1 MNMSATNQE
10 QWIKTTCPRDCYD
23 GCGIIVHKRNGEII
37 KVKGNRDHPSTR
49 GPLCAKC
56 AVSYNGVWLD
66 ENARLL
72 YPLKRSGKK
81 GSGKFERISWDD
93 ALAEVANRFGDID
106 REHGADRIYH
116 THYTG
121 TCSVIAGQFPKRF
134 FNHIGATEVDPD
146 TICNAAGHA
155 ALSYVFGDSAA
166 GFDPRTSKDSKCILI
181 WGANPAHCGPHV
193 YQHWLR
199 EHGAEV
205 IVIDPVRTETA
216 ASADLHLQVRPG
228 ADAALAFSMLHIMK
242 EESLVDENYIQNHVQ
257 GYEEVL
263 PSIENCTPEWGQS
276 ETGIP
281 TTLIEQAAR
290 LYARGPSLLW
300 LGQGLQRQP
309 QGGNVF
315 RACAMLPAIT
325 GNIGKPGAGFYY
337 LNDTIDIGGRR
348 GGPSIYEKPQ
358 LNDGPSPVSQMDIP
372 ALLQDPA
379 AIQSYVVWNC
389 NPLASNPNQASME
402 KGLAREDLFTVVI
415 DCFMTD
421 TADYADIILPAAS
434 FLEFDDVCS
443 SYFHLMIGAQVQCRV
458 PMGESL
464 PNQEIFRRL
473 SSAMELQDSTLY
485 EDDRSVIEQTLRDSG
500 VRETWQELTEQGWA
514 YVADEPLILWS
525 EGHFATPSG
534 KIEIASERAEADG
547 LPRLPQATTDPE
559 PKDGKL
565 RLISPAASWLM
576 NSSFGN
582 DRNVLKMMGP
592 ATVTCHPQT
601 ASDLGIGDG
610 DRVCLSNELGELVL
624 TARLSDMITPD
635 ALLVYKSRWL
645 KTEESRA
652 NVNRLCVARKSDM
665 GESTSVHA
673 TEVTISRID

>member
-1 MNMSATNQE
+1 MGSEMC
-10 QWIKTTCPRDCYD
+10 IRD
-23 GCGIIVHKRNGEII
+23 R
-37 KVKGNRDHPSTR
+37 
-49 GPLCAKC
+49 
-56 AVSYNGVWLD
+56 
-66 ENARLL
+66 
-72 YPLKRSGKK
+72 
-81 GSGKFERISWDD
+81 
-93 ALAEVANRFGDID
+93 
-106 REHGADRIYH
+106 
-116 THYTG
+116 
-121 TCSVIAGQFPKRF
+121 
-134 FNHIGATEVDPD
+134 D

-155 ALSYVFGDSAA
+155 ALSYVFGDSTS

-199 EHGAEV
+199 EHDAKV
-205 IVIDPVRTETA
+205 IVVDPVRTETA
-216 ASADLHLQVRPG
+216 TSADLHLQVRPG
-228 ADAALAFSMLHIMK
+228 SDAALAFAMLHIMK
-242 EESLVDENYIQNHVQ
+242 EESLVDETYIKNHVQ

-290 LYARGPSLLW
+290 SYARGPSLLW

-337 LNDTIDIGGRR
+337 LNDTIGIGGRR
-348 GGPSIYEKPQ
+348 GDTSVYEIPE
-358 LNDGPSPVSQMDIP
+358 LNDGPSPVSQMDMP

-389 NPLASNPNQASME
+389 NPLASNPNQTSME
-402 KGLAREDLFTVVI
+402 RGLAREDLFTVVI

-421 TADYADIILPAAS
+421 TADYADIVLPAAS

-443 SYFHLMIGAQVQCRV
+443 SYFHLMIGAQVQCRT

-473 SSAMELQDSTLY
+473 SSTMKLQDSTLY
-485 EDDRSVIEQTLRDSG
+485 EDDRSVIEHTLRDSG

-514 YVADEPLILWS
+514 HVGNEPLILWS

-565 RLISPAASWLM
+565 RLISPAANWLM

-592 ATVTCHPQT
+592 ETVTAILKRHLIW
-601 ASDLGIGDG
+601 A
-610 DRVCLSNELGELVL
+610 LVTVTGYVYL
-624 TARLSDMITPD
+624 T
-635 ALLVYKSRWL
+635 K
-645 KTEESRA
+645 
-652 NVNRLCVARKSDM
+652 
-665 GESTSVHA
+665 
-673 TEVTISRID
+673 

>member
-1 MNMSATNQE
+1 MNMSTTNQE

-23 GCGIIVHKRNGEII
+23 GCGIIVHKQNGEII

-72 YPLKRSGKK
+72 YPLKRSGNK
-81 GSGKFERISWDD
+81 GSGQFERISWDD
-93 ALAEVANRFGDID
+93 ALAEIANRFGEID

-155 ALSYVFGDSAA
+155 ALSYVFGDSVA

-199 EHGAEV
+199 EHGAKV

-216 ASADLHLQVRPG
+216 TSADLHLQVRPG

-242 EESLVDENYIQNHVQ
+242 RESLVDENYIKHHVQ

-290 LYARGPSLLW
+290 SYARGPSLLW

-337 LNDTIDIGGRR
+337 LNDTIGIGGRR

-379 AIQSYVVWNC
+379 AIRSYVVWNC
-389 NPLASNPNQASME
+389 NPLASNPNQASMK

-421 TADYADIILPAAS
+421 TADYADIVLPAAS

-473 SSAMELQDSTLY
+473 SSVMELQDSTLY
-485 EDDRSVIEQTLRDSG
+485 EDDQSVIEQTLRESG
-500 VRETWQELTEQGWA
+500 IRETWQELTEQGWA
-514 YVADEPLILWS
+514 HVADEPLILWS
-525 EGHFATPSG
+525 EGHFSTPSG

-565 RLISPAASWLM
+565 RLISPAANWLM

-610 DRVCLSNELGELVL
+610 DQVRLSNELGELVL
-624 TARLSDMITPD
+624 TARLSDMITPG

-645 KTEESRA
+645 KMEKSRA
-652 NVNRLCVARKSDM
+652 NVNMLCVARKTDM

>member
-1 MNMSATNQE
+1 MSIEKQE

-66 ENARLL
+66 KNARLL
-72 YPLKRSGKK
+72 YPLKRSGEK

-93 ALAEVANRFGDID
+93 ALAEIANRFGDID
-106 REHGADRIYH
+106 REHGANRIYH

-155 ALSYVFGDSAA
+155 ALSYVFGDSVA
-166 GFDPRTSKDSKCILI
+166 GFDPRTSRDSKCILI

-199 EHGAEV
+199 EHGAKV

-216 ASADLHLQVRPG
+216 TSADLHLQVRPG

-242 EESLVDENYIQNHVQ
+242 RESLVDENYIKHHVQ

-290 LYARGPSLLW
+290 SYAHGPSLLW

-337 LNDTIDIGGRR
+337 LNDTIGIGGRR

-358 LNDGPSPVSQMDIP
+358 LSDGPSPVSQMDIP

-379 AIQSYVVWNC
+379 AIRSYVVWNC
-389 NPLASNPNQASME
+389 NPLASNPNQASMK

-421 TADYADIILPAAS
+421 TADYADIVLPAAS

-473 SSAMELQDSTLY
+473 SSVMELQDSTLY
-485 EDDRSVIEQTLRDSG
+485 EDDQSVIEQTLRESG
-500 VRETWQELTEQGWA
+500 IRETWQELTEQGWA
-514 YVADEPLILWS
+514 HVADEPLILWS

-559 PKDGKL
+559 PRDGKL
-565 RLISPAASWLM
+565 RLISPAADWLM

-601 ASDLGIGDG
+601 ASDLGIDDG
-610 DRVCLSNELGELVL
+610 DRVRLSNELGELVL
-624 TARLSDMITPD
+624 TARLSDMITPG

-645 KTEESRA
+645 KTEKSRA
-652 NVNRLCVARKSDM
+652 NVNMLCVARKTDM

>member
-1 MNMSATNQE
+1 
-10 QWIKTTCPRDCYD
+10 
-23 GCGIIVHKRNGEII
+23 
-37 KVKGNRDHPSTR
+37 
-49 GPLCAKC
+49 
-56 AVSYNGVWLD
+56 
-66 ENARLL
+66 LL
-72 YPLKRSGKK
+72 YPLKRSGNK
-81 GSGKFERISWDD
+81 GSGQFERISWDD
-93 ALAEVANRFGDID
+93 ALAEIANRFGEID

-155 ALSYVFGDSAA
+155 ALSYVFGDSVS

-199 EHGAEV
+199 EHGAKV

-216 ASADLHLQVRPG
+216 TSADLHLQVRPG

-242 EESLVDENYIQNHVQ
+242 RESLVDENYIKHHVQ

-290 LYARGPSLLW
+290 SYAHGPSLLW

-337 LNDTIDIGGRR
+337 LNDTIGIGGRR

-358 LNDGPSPVSQMDIP
+358 LSDGPSPVSQMDIP

-379 AIQSYVVWNC
+379 AIRSYVVWNC
-389 NPLASNPNQASME
+389 NPVASNPNQASMK

-421 TADYADIILPAAS
+421 TADYADIVLPAAS

-473 SSAMELQDSTLY
+473 SSVMELQDSTLY
-485 EDDRSVIEQTLRDSG
+485 EDDQSVIEQTLRESG

-514 YVADEPLILWS
+514 HVADEPLILWS

-547 LPRLPQATTDPE
+547 LPRLPQATVDPE

-565 RLISPAASWLM
+565 RLISPAADWLM

-610 DRVCLSNELGELVL
+610 DRVRLSNELGELVL
-624 TARLSDMITPD
+624 TACLSDMITPG

-645 KTEESRA
+645 KMEKSRA
-652 NVNRLCVARKSDM
+652 NVNMLCVARKTDM

>member
-1 MNMSATNQE
+1 MNISTTNQE

-23 GCGIIVHKRNGEII
+23 GCGIIVHKQNGEII

-72 YPLKRSGKK
+72 YPLKRSGNK
-81 GSGKFERISWDD
+81 GSGQFERISWDD
-93 ALAEVANRFGDID
+93 ALAEIANRFGEID

-155 ALSYVFGDSAA
+155 ALSYVFGDSVA

-199 EHGAEV
+199 EHGAKV

-216 ASADLHLQVRPG
+216 TSADLHLQVRPG

-242 EESLVDENYIQNHVQ
+242 RESLVDENYIKHHVQ

-290 LYARGPSLLW
+290 SYAHGPSLLW

-337 LNDTIDIGGRR
+337 LNDTIGIGGRR

-358 LNDGPSPVSQMDIP
+358 LSDGPSPVSQMDIP

-379 AIQSYVVWNC
+379 AIRSYVVWNC
-389 NPLASNPNQASME
+389 NPVASNPNQASMK

-421 TADYADIILPAAS
+421 TADYADIVLPAAS

-473 SSAMELQDSTLY
+473 SSVMELQDSTLY
-485 EDDRSVIEQTLRDSG
+485 EDDQSVIEQTLRESG

-514 YVADEPLILWS
+514 HVADEPLILWS

-547 LPRLPQATTDPE
+547 LPRLPQATVDPK

-565 RLISPAASWLM
+565 RLISPAADWLM

-610 DRVCLSNELGELVL
+610 DRVRLSNELGELVL
-624 TARLSDMITPD
+624 TACLSDMITPG

-645 KTEESRA
+645 KMEKSRA
-652 NVNRLCVARKSDM
+652 NVNMLCVARKTDM

>member
-1 MNMSATNQE
+1 MSIEKQE

-72 YPLKRSGKK
+72 YPLKRSGEK

-93 ALAEVANRFGDID
+93 ALAEIANRFGDID
-106 REHGADRIYH
+106 REHGASRIYH

-121 TCSVIAGQFPKRF
+121 TCSVIAGKFPKRF

-146 TICNAAGHA
+146 TICNAAGHT
-155 ALSYVFGDSAA
+155 ALSYVFGDSVS
-166 GFDPRTSKDSKCILI
+166 GFDPRTSRDSKCILI

-199 EHGAEV
+199 EHGAKV

-216 ASADLHLQVRPG
+216 ASADLHLQIRPG
-228 ADAALAFSMLHIMK
+228 SDAALAFSMLHIMR
-242 EESLVDENYIQNHVQ
+242 EESLVDENYIKNHVQ

-263 PSIENCTPEWGQS
+263 PSIEKCTPEWGQS
-276 ETGIP
+276 KTGIP

-290 LYARGPSLLW
+290 SYARGPSLLW

-337 LNDTIDIGGRR
+337 LNDTIGIGGRR
-348 GGPSIYEKPQ
+348 GGPSSYEKPQ

-372 ALLQDPA
+372 ALLQDPG
-379 AIQSYVVWNC
+379 AIRSYVVWNC
-389 NPLASNPNQASME
+389 NPLASNPNQAMME

-421 TADYADIILPAAS
+421 TADYADIVLPAAS

-443 SYFHLMIGAQVQCRV
+443 SYFHLTIGAQVRCRM

-473 SSAMELQDSTLY
+473 SSVMKLQNSTLY

-514 YVADEPLILWS
+514 HVADEPLILWS

-547 LPRLPQATTDPE
+547 LPRLPQTTTDPE

-565 RLISPAASWLM
+565 RLISPAANWLM

-601 ASDLGIGDG
+601 ASDLGIDDG
-610 DRVCLSNELGELVL
+610 DRVRLSNELGELVL
-624 TARLSDMITPD
+624 TARLSDMTTPG

-645 KTEESRA
+645 KMEKGRA
-652 NVNRLCVARKSDM
+652 NVNRLCIARKTDM

-673 TEVTISRID
+673 TEVTVSRID

>member
-1 MNMSATNQE
+1 MGIGMTNDE

-23 GCGIIVHKRNGEII
+23 GCGIIVHKRNGEIF

-66 ENARLL
+66 ETARLL
-72 YPLKRSGKK
+72 YPLKRSGNK
-81 GSGKFERISWDD
+81 GAGEFERITWDE
-93 ALAEVANRFGDID
+93 ALTEIAQRFADID
-106 REHGADRIYH
+106 RRHGADRIYQ

-121 TCSVIAGQFPKRF
+121 TCSVIAGNFPERF
-134 FNHIGATEVDPD
+134 FDHIGATEVNPD
-146 TICNAAGHA
+146 TVCNAAGHV
-155 ALSYVFGDSAA
+155 ALSYVFGNSVT
-166 GFDPRTSKDSKCILI
+166 GFDPRTVRDSECILI
-181 WGANPAHCGPHV
+181 WGANPSHCGPHV
-193 YQHWLR
+193 HKHWLR
-199 EHGAEV
+199 EHGAKV
-205 IVIDPVRTETA
+205 IVIDPVRTDTA
-216 ASADLHLQVRPG
+216 VSADLHLQVRPG
-228 ADAALAFSMLHIMK
+228 ADAALAFAMLHVMRR
-242 EESLVDENYIQNHVQ
+242 EALVDENYIKDHVQ

-263 PSIENCTPEWGQS
+263 PSIECCTPEWGKAV
-276 ETGIP
+276 TDIP
-281 TTLIEQAAR
+281 VTLIEQAAR

-309 QGGNVF
+309 RGGNVF
-315 RACAMLPAIT
+315 RACAMLPALT

-337 LNDTIDIGGRR
+337 LNDTIGIGGRS
-348 GGPSIYEKPQ
+348 GGAPGYKKSQ
-358 LNDGPSPVSQMDIP
+358 TNDGPALVSQMDIP

-379 AIQSYVVWNC
+379 AIRSYVVWNC

-421 TADYADIILPAAS
+421 TADYADIVLPAAS

-443 SYFHLMIGAQVQCRV
+443 SYFHLTIGAQVQCRK

-473 SSAMELQDSTLY
+473 ARAMRFQESTLY
-485 EDDRSVIEQTLRDSG
+485 EDDRSIIERTLRASG

-514 YVADEPLILWS
+514 HVADEPLILWA
-525 EGHFATPSG
+525 EGRFATPSG
-534 KIEIASERAEADG
+534 RIEIASERAEADG
-547 LPRLPQATTDPE
+547 LPRLPQATADAE
-559 PKDGKL
+559 PVDGKL
-565 RLISPAASWLM
+565 RLISPAAKWLM

-582 DRNVLKMMGP
+582 DHRVIKMMGP
-592 ATVTCHPQT
+592 ATVTCHPET
-601 ASDLGIGDG
+601 ASDLGIGNG
-610 DRVCLSNELGELVL
+610 DRVRLSNELGELVL
-624 TARLSDMITPD
+624 TLRVSDMITPG

-645 KTEESRA
+645 KSEPDRA
-652 NVNRLCVARKSDM
+652 NVNVLCVARKTDM

-673 TEVTISRID
+673 TEVTVSRID

>member
-1 MNMSATNQE
+1 MNMSTTNQE

-23 GCGIIVHKRNGEII
+23 GCGIIVHKQNGEII

-72 YPLKRSGKK
+72 YPLKRSGNK
-81 GSGKFERISWDD
+81 GSGQFERISWDD
-93 ALAEVANRFGDID
+93 ALAEIANRFGEID

-155 ALSYVFGDSAA
+155 ALSYVFGDSVA

-199 EHGAEV
+199 EHGAKV

-216 ASADLHLQVRPG
+216 TSADLHLQVRPG

-242 EESLVDENYIQNHVQ
+242 RESLVDENYIKHHVQ

-290 LYARGPSLLW
+290 SYAHGPSLLW

-337 LNDTIDIGGRR
+337 LNDTIGIGGRR

-379 AIQSYVVWNC
+379 AIRSYVVWNC
-389 NPLASNPNQASME
+389 NPLASNPNQASMK

-421 TADYADIILPAAS
+421 TADYADIVLPAAS

-473 SSAMELQDSTLY
+473 SSVMELQDSTLY
-485 EDDRSVIEQTLRDSG
+485 EDDQSVIEQTLRESG

-514 YVADEPLILWS
+514 HVADEPLILWS

-565 RLISPAASWLM
+565 RLISPAANWLM

-610 DRVCLSNELGELVL
+610 DQVRLSNELGELVL
-624 TARLSDMITPD
+624 TARLSDMITPG

-645 KTEESRA
+645 KMEKSRA
-652 NVNRLCVARKSDM
+652 NVNMLCVARKTDM

>member
-1 MNMSATNQE
+1 
-10 QWIKTTCPRDCYD
+10 
-23 GCGIIVHKRNGEII
+23 
-37 KVKGNRDHPSTR
+37 
-49 GPLCAKC
+49 
-56 AVSYNGVWLD
+56 
-66 ENARLL
+66 
-72 YPLKRSGKK
+72 
-81 GSGKFERISWDD
+81 
-93 ALAEVANRFGDID
+93 
-106 REHGADRIYH
+106 
-116 THYTG
+116 
-121 TCSVIAGQFPKRF
+121 
-134 FNHIGATEVDPD
+134 
-146 TICNAAGHA
+146 
-155 ALSYVFGDSAA
+155 
-166 GFDPRTSKDSKCILI
+166 
-181 WGANPAHCGPHV
+181 V

-199 EHGAEV
+199 EHGAKV

-216 ASADLHLQVRPG
+216 TSADLHLQVRPG

-242 EESLVDENYIQNHVQ
+242 KESLVDENYIKNHVQ
-257 GYEEVL
+257 GYQEVL

-290 LYARGPSLLW
+290 SYARGPSLLW

-337 LNDTIDIGGRR
+337 LNDTIGIGGRR

-379 AIQSYVVWNC
+379 AIRSYVVWNC

-421 TADYADIILPAAS
+421 TADYADIVLPAAS

-443 SYFHLMIGAQVQCRV
+443 SYFHLTIGAQVQCRV

-485 EDDRSVIEQTLRDSG
+485 EDDRSVIEHTLRDSG
-500 VRETWQELTEQGWA
+500 VRETWQELTEQGWVH
-514 YVADEPLILWS
+514 VADEPLILWS

-565 RLISPAASWLM
+565 RLISPAAHWLM

-610 DRVCLSNELGELVL
+610 DRVRLSNELGELVL
-624 TARLSDMITPD
+624 TACLSDMTTPG
-635 ALLVYKSRWL
+635 ALIVYKSRWL
-645 KTEESRA
+645 KAEKGRS
-652 NVNRLCVARKSDM
+652 NVNRLCITRKTDM

-673 TEVTISRID
+673 TEVTVSRVD

>member
-1 MNMSATNQE
+1 MNLPTNNRE
-10 QWIKTTCPRDCYD
+10 QLIKTTCPRDCYD
-23 GCGIIVHKRNGEII
+23 GCGIVVHKRNGDIV

-56 AVSYNGVWLD
+56 AVSYNGAWLD

-72 YPLKRSGKK
+72 YPLKRSGTK

-93 ALAEVANRFGDID
+93 ALAEIASKFDEIA
-106 REHGADRIYH
+106 REHSADRIYH

-134 FNHIGATEVDPD
+134 FDHIGATEVDPD
-146 TICNAAGHA
+146 TICNAAGHT
-155 ALSYVFGDSAA
+155 ALAYVFGDSVS

-193 YQHWLR
+193 YQHWLH
-199 EHGAEV
+199 EHDAKV
-205 IVIDPVRTETA
+205 IVVDPVRTKTA

-228 ADAALAFSMLHIMK
+228 ADAALAFSMLHIMTR
-242 EESLVDENYIQNHVQ
+242 ESLVDENYIKRHVQ

-263 PSIENCTPEWGQS
+263 PSIQKCTPEWGQS
-276 ETGIP
+276 KTGIP
-281 TTLIEQAAR
+281 TKLIEEAAR
-290 LYARGPSLLW
+290 SYASGPSLLW

-309 QGGNVF
+309 QGGNIF

-337 LNDTIDIGGRR
+337 LNDTIAIGERR
-348 GGPSIYEKPQ
+348 GAPSVYKKPEPS
-358 LNDGPSPVSQMDIP
+358 DGPSPVSQMDIP
-372 ALLQDPA
+372 ALLQDPT

-389 NPLASNPNQASME
+389 NPLASNPNQASMK

-421 TADYADIILPAAS
+421 TADYADIVLPAAS
-434 FLEFDDVCS
+434 FLEFDDVCA
-443 SYFHLMIGAQVQCRV
+443 SYFHLMIGAQVQCRM

-464 PNQEIFRRL
+464 PNQDIFRKL
-473 SSAMELQDSTLY
+473 STVMELQDAALY
-485 EDDRSVIEQTLRDSG
+485 EDDRSIIEQTLRESG
-500 VRETWQELTEQGWA
+500 VKETWQELAERGWT
-514 YVADEPLILWS
+514 YITDEPLILWS
-525 EGHFATPSG
+525 VGRFATPSG

-559 PKDGKL
+559 QKNGKF
-565 RLISPAASWLM
+565 RLISPAADWLM

-582 DRNVLKMMGP
+582 DRNVLRMMGP

-601 ASDLGIGDG
+601 ASDLGISDG
-610 DRVCLSNELGELVL
+610 DQVRLSNELGELQL
-624 TARLSDMITPD
+624 TARLSDITTPG

-645 KTEESRA
+645 KMEENPA
-652 NVNRLCVARKSDM
+652 NVNMLCIARKTDM

-673 TEVTISRID
+673 TEVTVSRID

>member
-1 MNMSATNQE
+1 MSITNQE

-49 GPLCAKC
+49 GPLCPKC

-81 GSGKFERISWDD
+81 GSGQFERISWDD

-121 TCSVIAGQFPKRF
+121 TCSVIAGKFPKRF

-155 ALSYVFGDSAA
+155 ALSYVFGDSAS

-199 EHGAEV
+199 EHGAKV

-216 ASADLHLQVRPG
+216 TSADLHLQVRPG

-242 EESLVDENYIQNHVQ
+242 RESLVDENYIKHHVQ

-290 LYARGPSLLW
+290 SYARGPSLLW

-337 LNDTIDIGGRR
+337 LNDTIGIGGRR
-348 GGPSIYEKPQ
+348 GGPSAYEKPQ
-358 LNDGPSPVSQMDIP
+358 LNDEPSPVSQMDIP

-379 AIQSYVVWNC
+379 AIRSYVVWNC
-389 NPLASNPNQASME
+389 DPLASNPNQASME

-421 TADYADIILPAAS
+421 TADYADIVLPAAS

-473 SSAMELQDSTLY
+473 SSVMELQDSTLY

-514 YVADEPLILWS
+514 HVADEPLILWS

-565 RLISPAASWLM
+565 RLISPAANWLM

-610 DRVCLSNELGELVL
+610 DRVRLSNELGELVL
-624 TARLSDMITPD
+624 TARLSDMITPG

-645 KTEESRA
+645 KMEKGRA
-652 NVNRLCVARKSDM
+652 NVNMLCIARKTDM

>member
-1 MNMSATNQE
+1 MNMSTTNQE

-23 GCGIIVHKRNGEII
+23 GCGIIVHKQNGEII

-72 YPLKRSGKK
+72 YPLKRSGNK
-81 GSGKFERISWDD
+81 GSGQFERISWDD
-93 ALAEVANRFGDID
+93 ALAEIANRFGEID

-155 ALSYVFGDSAA
+155 ALSYVFGDSVA

-199 EHGAEV
+199 EHGAKV

-216 ASADLHLQVRPG
+216 TSADLHLQVRPG

-242 EESLVDENYIQNHVQ
+242 RESLVDENYIKHHVQ

-290 LYARGPSLLW
+290 SYARGPSLLW

-337 LNDTIDIGGRR
+337 LNDTIGIGGRR

-358 LNDGPSPVSQMDIP
+358 LSDGPSPVSQMDIP

-379 AIQSYVVWNC
+379 AIRSYVVWNC
-389 NPLASNPNQASME
+389 NPLASNPNQASMK

-421 TADYADIILPAAS
+421 TADYADIVLPAAS

-473 SSAMELQDSTLY
+473 SSVMELQDSTLY
-485 EDDRSVIEQTLRDSG
+485 EDDQSVIEQTLRESG

-514 YVADEPLILWS
+514 HVADEPLILWS

-565 RLISPAASWLM
+565 RLISPAANWLM

-610 DRVCLSNELGELVL
+610 DQVRLSNELGELVL
-624 TARLSDMITPD
+624 TARLSDMITPG

-645 KTEESRA
+645 KMEKSRA
-652 NVNRLCVARKSDM
+652 NVNMLCVARKTDM

>member
-1 MNMSATNQE
+1 MNMSTTNQE

-23 GCGIIVHKRNGEII
+23 GCGIIVHKQNGEIT

-72 YPLKRSGKK
+72 YPLKRSGNK
-81 GSGKFERISWDD
+81 GSGQFERISWDD
-93 ALAEVANRFGDID
+93 ALAEIANRFGEID

-155 ALSYVFGDSAA
+155 ALSYVFGDSVS

-199 EHGAEV
+199 EHGAKV

-216 ASADLHLQVRPG
+216 TSADLHLQVRPG

-242 EESLVDENYIQNHVQ
+242 RESLVDENYIKHHVQ

-290 LYARGPSLLW
+290 SYAHGPSLLW

-337 LNDTIDIGGRR
+337 LNDTIGIGGRR

-358 LNDGPSPVSQMDIP
+358 LSDGPSPVSQMDIP

-379 AIQSYVVWNC
+379 AIRSYVVWNC
-389 NPLASNPNQASME
+389 NPVASNPNQASMK

-421 TADYADIILPAAS
+421 TADYADIVLPAAS

-473 SSAMELQDSTLY
+473 SSVMELQDSTLY
-485 EDDRSVIEQTLRDSG
+485 EDDQSVIEQTLRESG

-514 YVADEPLILWS
+514 HVADEPLILWS
-525 EGHFATPSG
+525 EGHFATSSG

-547 LPRLPQATTDPE
+547 LPRLPQATVDPE

-565 RLISPAASWLM
+565 RLISPAANWLM

-610 DRVCLSNELGELVL
+610 DRVRLSNELGELVL
-624 TARLSDMITPD
+624 TACLSDMITPG

-645 KTEESRA
+645 KMEKSRA
-652 NVNRLCVARKSDM
+652 NVNMLCVARKTDM

>member
-1 MNMSATNQE
+1 MSTTNQE

-49 GPLCAKC
+49 GPLCPKC

-121 TCSVIAGQFPKRF
+121 TCSVIAGKFPKRF

-155 ALSYVFGDSAA
+155 ALSYVFGDSAS

-199 EHGAEV
+199 KHGAKV

-216 ASADLHLQVRPG
+216 TSADLHLQVRPG

-242 EESLVDENYIQNHVQ
+242 RESLVDENYIKHHVQ

-290 LYARGPSLLW
+290 SYARGPSLLW

-337 LNDTIDIGGRR
+337 LNDTIGIGGRR
-348 GGPSIYEKPQ
+348 GGPSAYEKPQ

-379 AIQSYVVWNC
+379 AIRSYVVWNC

-421 TADYADIILPAAS
+421 TADYADIVLPAAS

-443 SYFHLMIGAQVQCRV
+443 SYFHLTIGAQVQCRV

-473 SSAMELQDSTLY
+473 SSVMELQDSTLY
-485 EDDRSVIEQTLRDSG
+485 EDDQSVIEQTLRESG

-514 YVADEPLILWS
+514 HVADEPLILWS

-565 RLISPAASWLM
+565 RLISPAANWLM

-610 DRVCLSNELGELVL
+610 DRVRLSNELGELVL
-624 TARLSDMITPD
+624 TARLSDMITPG

-645 KTEESRA
+645 KTEKSRA
-652 NVNRLCVARKSDM
+652 NVNMLCVARKTDM

>member
-1 MNMSATNQE
+1 M
-10 QWIKTTCPRDCYD
+10 
-23 GCGIIVHKRNGEII
+23 
-37 KVKGNRDHPSTR
+37 
-49 GPLCAKC
+49 
-56 AVSYNGVWLD
+56 
-66 ENARLL
+66 
-72 YPLKRSGKK
+72 
-81 GSGKFERISWDD
+81 
-93 ALAEVANRFGDID
+93 
-106 REHGADRIYH
+106 
-116 THYTG
+116 
-121 TCSVIAGQFPKRF
+121 
-134 FNHIGATEVDPD
+134 
-146 TICNAAGHA
+146 
-155 ALSYVFGDSAA
+155 
-166 GFDPRTSKDSKCILI
+166 
-181 WGANPAHCGPHV
+181 

-199 EHGAEV
+199 EHGAKV

-216 ASADLHLQVRPG
+216 TSADLHLQVRPG
-228 ADAALAFSMLHIMK
+228 ADAALAFSMLHIMR
-242 EESLVDENYIQNHVQ
+242 EESLVDENYIKNHVQ

-337 LNDTIDIGGRR
+337 LNDTIGIGGRR
-348 GGPSIYEKPQ
+348 GGPSAYEKPQ

-372 ALLQDPA
+372 ALLQEPA

-389 NPLASNPNQASME
+389 NPLASNPNQAMMK

-421 TADYADIILPAAS
+421 TADYADIVLPAAS
-434 FLEFDDVCS
+434 FLEFNDVCS

-473 SSAMELQDSTLY
+473 SSVMELQDSTLY
-485 EDDRSVIEQTLRDSG
+485 EDDQSVIEQTLRESG
-500 VRETWQELTEQGWA
+500 IRETWQELTEQGWA
-514 YVADEPLILWS
+514 HVADEPLILWS

-547 LPRLPQATTDPE
+547 LPRLPQATVDPE

-565 RLISPAASWLM
+565 RLISPAADWLM

-601 ASDLGIGDG
+601 ASDLGIDDG
-610 DRVCLSNELGELVL
+610 DRVRLSNELGELAL
-624 TARLSDMITPD
+624 TARLSDMITPG

-652 NVNRLCVARKSDM
+652 NVNMLCVARKSDM

-673 TEVTISRID
+673 TEVTVSRID